1 MQAPIVQAR
10 LAAIADLDLLIDI
23 GRRTFFDT
31 FVGTCSDDDMC
42 AFLDQSYAP
51 DKLREEILHPLSRF
65 VILEDESGTLGYS
78 RLMGDHHDDRDDRDA
93 VELVR
98 FYMEQRAIGTGAAH
112 VLMQTTLALAV
123 KLGYSRVHL
132 GVWEKNFRAQRFY
145 EKCGFLKAGEKIF
158 MVGTDPQVDW
168 TFERYL

>member
-1 MQAPIVQAR
+1 MQTPIVRSRVAT
-10 LAAIADLDLLIDI
+10 IADLSLLVDI

-31 FVGTCSDDDMC
+31 FVGTCSEEDMHG
-42 AFLDQSYAP
+42 FLETSYAP
-51 DKLREEILHPLSRF
+51 EKLREEILHPFSRF
-65 VILEDESGTLGYS
+65 LILEDVSGALGYS
-78 RLMGDHHDDRDDRDA
+78 RLMGDDPEGANRDA

-112 VLMQTTLALAV
+112 TLMQTTLELAIA
-123 KLGYSRVHL
+123 LGYSRVYL

-145 EKCGFLKAGEKIF
+145 EKWGFLKTGEKIF

-168 TFERYL
+168 SFERDL